1 MTFPLNFE
9 TTFYDIETLIGM
21 KDQPSFSAYRDI
33 FKKILNGKVMLGT
46 SRLIPLKSNIYVVYD
61 KETCILDDEARA
73 DCFSTQKIIKNMA
86 IYNPREPLGTLSSLF
101 EQIRSPIFHS
111 SNSVVCVE
119 WLYNAPQ
126 SDFFD
131 TVIKLQCLCLEFKK
145 LFPVIVPRVIDI
157 SVIYAD
163 SYTKIRI
170 MLEKLAL
177 ERIAPEFKYTLRSI
191 DDFNNHIKDL
201 KNFLI
206 TLYEA
211 KLAHGDLTISNLIL
225 AKHGGIKSL
234 IDFDT
239 ASSLTLMP
247 GRYIK
252 AWASD
257 ILQVLN
263 ACAFYQNNE
272 VKEFYA
278 SRIELELTMGEYLHY
293 ETTLGMLQT
302 LYQEMTEKLEE
313 FRFLSD
319 TAILE
324 EERLMEFLEITD
336 PKKIFI
342 SFET

>member
-1 MTFPLNFE
+1 MTLPLNFE
-9 TTFYDIETLIGM
+9 TTFYDLETLITM
-21 KDQPSFSAYRDI
+21 KDQPSYSACHDI
-33 FKKILNGKVMLGT
+33 FKKIFTGKVMLGT
-46 SRLIPLKSNIYVVYD
+46 ARLIPLKSNIYVVYD

-86 IYNPREPLGTLSSLF
+86 IYNPREPQGSLRDLL
-101 EQIRSPIFHS
+101 EQIRSPSFHA
-111 SNSVVCVE
+111 SNSVVCVD
-119 WLYNAPQ
+119 WIYSAPQ
-126 SDFFD
+126 SAFFD
-131 TVIKLQCLCLEFKK
+131 TVIKLQLLCLEFKK
-145 LFPVIVPRVIDI
+145 LFPLIVPKVIDI
-157 SVIYAD
+157 SVIYTD
-163 SYTKIRI
+163 SNTKIRI
-170 MLEKLAL
+170 MFEKLAMA
-177 ERIAPEFKYTLRSI
+177 RIAPEFKYTLRSI
-191 DDFNNHIKDL
+191 DDFNNHIKEL

-206 TLYEA
+206 TLYDAE
-211 KLAHGDLTISNLIL
+211 LAHGDLTISNLIL

-239 ASSLTLMP
+239 AASLKLIP

-272 VKEFYA
+272 SKEFYA
-278 SRIELELTMGEYLHY
+278 SKIELELTMSEYLQY
-293 ETTLGMLQT
+293 ENTLASLQT
-302 LYQEMTEKLEE
+302 LYQEMTEKLDE

-319 TAILE
+319 TAVLD
-324 EERLMEFLEITD
+324 EERLIEFLEMTD

>member
-1 MTFPLNFE
+1 MTLPLNFE
-9 TTFYDIETLIGM
+9 TTFYDIETLITM
-21 KDQPSFSAYRDI
+21 KDQPSFSACHDI
-33 FKKILNGKVMLGT
+33 FKKILIGKVMLGT
-46 SRLIPLKSNIYVVYD
+46 ARLIPLKSNIYVVYD

-86 IYNPREPLGTLSSLF
+86 IYNPADPQGSLSNLL
-101 EQIRSPIFHS
+101 EQVRSPSFHA
-111 SNSVVCVE
+111 SNSVVCVN
-119 WLYNAPQ
+119 WIYSAPQ
-126 SDFFD
+126 TAFFE
-131 TVIKLQCLCLEFKK
+131 TIIKLQCLCLEFKK
-145 LFPVIVPRVIDI
+145 LFPLIVPKILDI
-157 SVIYAD
+157 SVIYTE
-163 SYTKIRI
+163 SQTKIRI
-170 MLEKLAL
+170 MFEKLAM

-191 DDFNNHIKDL
+191 DDFKNHIKEL

-206 TLYEA
+206 TLFEV

-239 ASSLTLMP
+239 AASFKLMP

-272 VKEFYA
+272 SKEFYA
-278 SRIELELTMGEYLHY
+278 SKIELELTMDEHLQYEATLSLLQSLYL
-293 ETTLGMLQT
+293 
-302 LYQEMTEKLEE
+302 EMTEKLDE

-319 TAILE
+319 SSVLE
-324 EERLMEFLEITD
+324 EDRLSEFLEIAD